1 MRGYIVA
8 CITLVC
14 LAGIFHMLFIMFDY
28 AYYNPDS
35 GAFIMLPEVMNET
48 MTPEYQNIT
57 YNQTI
62 MYREAFGMGRFAVMG
77 LCVVTFFIGI
87 FDTYA
92 IRRNGGG

>member
-8 CITLVC
+8 CVTLVC

-35 GAFIMLPEVMNET
+35 GVFIKLPKVMNNT

-57 YNQTI
+57 HNQSV
-62 MYREAFGMGRFAVMG
+62 MFRQAFGMGRFAVIG
-77 LCVVTFFIGI
+77 LCLVTFLIGI
-87 FDTYA
+87 FNTYVV
-92 IRRNGGG
+92 RKEGG